1 MQYLNYNE
9 GQYHY
14 WTEPNVPVA
23 TAKRCRTGQRGHL
36 LVTDAELILGGFTL
50 AENVGWENIGGN
62 LATIINGGHVREGA
76 GSGVG
81 AGYWVEEAEITTLGT
96 YELINGAY

>member
-1 MQYLNYNE
+1 MQYLNYAE

-14 WTEPNVPVA
+14 WKDAVSGL
-23 TAKRCRTGQRGHL
+23 RCRTGQRGHL

-62 LATIINGGHVREGA
+62 LATILTGGKVREGA
-76 GSGVG
+76 GDGAG